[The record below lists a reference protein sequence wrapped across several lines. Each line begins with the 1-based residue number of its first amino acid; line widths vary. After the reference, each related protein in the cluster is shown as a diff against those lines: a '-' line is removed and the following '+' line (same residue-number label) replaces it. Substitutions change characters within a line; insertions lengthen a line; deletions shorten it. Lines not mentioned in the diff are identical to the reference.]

1 MTIRIRIIA
10 ALIGVLAL
18 WLASDSYYVVDE
30 MQEALLVRQGLPI
43 GVFSDPG
50 LKFKLPLLDSIIFF
64 EKRVLVL
71 EPAVEQVILGDQKRI
86 QVDTYIAYRIS
97 DPLKYYQS
105 FRTVEN
111 GQIQLAQIVSSVV
124 RRELGQVKLSALLSD
139 ERSKISD
146 EIHSVVSDRIAGLGV
161 EVLDVRLH
169 RADLPEDTSQAIYD
183 RMKSERQREA
193 KELRAQGYQWAQEIQ
208 GKADRERTV
217 LLSGATRQA
226 QVTRGEGEA
235 QANNLFINAFG
246 NDPDFFNMS
255 RMLQTY
261 RQALAPA
268 RPTLLLFSDSR
279 FLSLLLS
286 GPASAAPDVRKQA
299 LGADAASPQGEH

>member
-1 MTIRIRIIA
+1 MTRLRIIA
-10 ALIGVLAL
+10 GLVGVIAIWLAL
-18 WLASDSYYVVDE
+18 DAFYVVDE
-30 MQEALLVRQGLPI
+30 VRQALLVRQGLPI
-43 GVFSDPG
+43 GVFSEPG
-50 LKFKLPLLDSIIFF
+50 LKFKLPLLDSVIFF
-64 EKRVLVL
+64 EKRVLAL
-71 EPAVEQVILGDQKRI
+71 EPPVEQIILGDQKRI

-105 FRTVEN
+105 FRTVEE
-111 GQIQLAQIVSSVV
+111 GELQLAQIVSSVV
-124 RRELGQVKLSALLSD
+124 RRELGQVKLTALLSD
-139 ERSKISD
+139 ERGRISD
-146 EIHSVVSDRIAGLGV
+146 EIHTEVSHRIGGLGV

-235 QANNLFINAFG
+235 QANELFINAFA
-246 NDPDFFNMS
+246 NDPDFFNMY

-261 RQALAPA
+261 RQTLAPA

-286 GPASAAPDVRKQA
+286 GPASAAPGGRKQA
-299 LGADAASPQGEH
+299 LGADAAGVGGEH

>member
-1 MTIRIRIIA
+1 MTMKLRIIA
-10 ALIGVLAL
+10 ALVGVFAL
-18 WLASDSYYVVDE
+18 WLASDGFYVVDE
-30 MQEALLVRQGLPI
+30 MREALLVRQGLPI
-43 GVFSDPG
+43 GVFSEPG
-50 LKFKLPLLDSIIFF
+50 LKFKLPLLDSVIFF
-64 EKRVLVL
+64 DKRVLVL
-71 EPAVEQVILGDQKRI
+71 EPAIEQIILGDQKRI

-97 DPLKYYQS
+97 EPLKYYQS
-105 FRTVEN
+105 FHTVEE
-111 GQIQLAQIVSSVV
+111 GQLQLAQIVSSVV

-146 EIHSVVSDRIAGLGV
+146 EIHAEVSKRMGGLGV

-193 KELRAQGYQWAQEIQ
+193 KELRAQGYQWAQEIE

-235 QANNLFINAFG
+235 QANDLFINAFG
-246 NDPDFFNMS
+246 NDPDFFNMY
-255 RMLQTY
+255 RMLQSY
-261 RQALAPA
+261 RQVLAPA
-268 RPTLLLFSDSR
+268 HPTLLLFSDSR

-286 GPASAAPDVRKQA
+286 GPASAAPDALKQS
-299 LGADAASPQGEH
+299 LGADAASARGEH